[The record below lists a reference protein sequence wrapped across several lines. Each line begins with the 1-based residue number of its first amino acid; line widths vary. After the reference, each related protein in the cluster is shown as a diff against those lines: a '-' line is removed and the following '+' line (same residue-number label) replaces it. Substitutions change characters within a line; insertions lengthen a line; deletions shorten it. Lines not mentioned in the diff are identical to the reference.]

1 MVPTSLLITPLFA
14 IGVTTIDAWITTS
27 PQFRQKIANRQTS
40 TILNATGGD
49 GADDNEAQCTWQDI
63 WNYDCAMS
71 TVYSASFVAQDW
83 IKSMP
88 CAVGLAEDCETP
100 DELKLPG
107 PSVGSGVGEV
117 DVMGFLNLKR
127 AAPLK
132 KNED

>member
-1 MVPTSLLITPLFA
+1 MAQTSLLITLLFA
-14 IGVTTIDAWITTS
+14 IGVITIDAWVTSS
-27 PQFRQKIANRQTS
+27 PQSRQKFASCQRS
-40 TILNATGGD
+40 TILHAA
-49 GADDNEAQCTWQDI
+49 GADDNDKGGDQCTWQDI

-71 TVYSASFVAQDW
+71 NVYSATFVAQDW

-88 CAVGLAEDCETP
+88 CAVGLADDCETP

-127 AAPLK
+127 AASLK
-132 KNED
+132 KSDE

>member
-88 CAVGLAEDCETP
+88 GAVGLAEDCETP